1 LWRVRD
7 RGDTSITQ
15 DKHDPRQIRDRVDAL
30 LANTRFIAAG
40 PHPGLKADYDTIA
53 LGRDLRMFLRPYAGL
68 TEEQQRQTRMHM
80 RRFISEAEPEALRR
94 VKVDDRVAYA
104 LIERDRDVELA
115 ELLRARR
122 AKALRESPVTVS

>member
-1 LWRVRD
+1 
-7 RGDTSITQ
+7 
-15 DKHDPRQIRDRVDAL
+15 
-30 LANTRFIAAG
+30 
-40 PHPGLKADYDTIA
+40 
-53 LGRDLRMFLRPYAGL
+53 

-122 AKALRESPVTVS
+122 AKALRESPVTVSGRRAFLDLPLRDRGDLDLPPELFDVTDELSLVSRISDIRVEDRHVVIDGWAYVDRLHRPD